1 MLFLL
6 FLIISAA
13 GLQLISAADDVKFT
27 SFYGALSART
37 TNSFTLDF
45 AYDQTLNNISY
56 YEIVVMKL
64 NTDHDGIP
72 RLTKLDPASWTNL
85 VPYTSTP
92 VSNQPYIAAK
102 FRADQLPWELSIGD
116 KNVSNCIKIYHVIV
130 QL

>member
-1 MLFLL
+1 MLFA
-6 FLIISAA
+6 FFVISAA
-13 GLQLISAADDVKFT
+13 GLQLLSAADNIKFT
-27 SFYGALSART
+27 NFYGALSART

-45 AYDQTLNNISY
+45 AYDQTFSNISY

-72 RLTKLDPASWTNL
+72 RLTKLDPAAWTNL

-102 FRADQLPWELSIGD
+102 FRADQLPWELNIGD
-116 KNVSNCIKIYHVIV
+116 KNVSHF
-130 QL
+130 LH